1 VKWKR
6 PILLALGL
14 TIWLTAVAAGLGVLQ
29 RYSLTPGIAGTPTAQ
44 WPTASHISYSRRYFT
59 LVMAIHPHCP
69 CSRASIGELSILM
82 AHSGGRLAAFVVF
95 VEPPGF
101 GESWTRTDLWSSAG
115 LIPGVSRII
124 DRGNEAKRFGA
135 ATSGQTMVY
144 DRRGRLQFS
153 GGITV
158 ARGHFGDNAGVS
170 AIVALI
176 DTPSSAGLGEPR
188 GYKNEPGV
196 HEDQTPV
203 YGCPL
208 FAPSSN
214 RKNEQGKCAK

>member
-1 VKWKR
+1 VNWKR

-14 TIWLTAVAAGLGVLQ
+14 AIWLTAVVAGMGILH
-29 RYSLTPGIAGTPTAQ
+29 RYSLTPGIAGTPGAQ
-44 WPTASHISYSRRYFT
+44 WPTASHISPPPGYLT

-82 AHSGGRLAAFVVF
+82 AHSGGRLVAFVAF

-101 GESWTRTDLWSSAG
+101 GESWTKTDLWSSAG
-115 LIPGVSRII
+115 LIPGVTRII
-124 DRGNEAKRFGA
+124 DRGTEANLFGA

-144 DRRGRLQFS
+144 DRRGRLLFS
-153 GGITV
+153 GGITA

-176 DTPSSAGLGEPR
+176 NTPASAGLARPVVDKDKPAV
-188 GYKNEPGV
+188 Y
-196 HEDQTPV
+196 EDQTAV

-208 FAPSSN
+208 FAPSAN
-214 RKNEQGKCAK
+214 RKSEQGKCK